1 MGHYLLDNWETLKS
15 SSILEL
21 GAGVGLAGILA
32 SKLPG
37 AERVVLTDYDHGSI
51 KLLEENVQLNS
62 TANDTCKISTEFLE
76 WGKTLVSDENGCMS
90 CVGCIK
96 SKSSDEMRGVKLET
110 FSLVIGTDLL
120 YCIEIVEP
128 LFSSVKTLLFN
139 AKSSRFILVSS
150 FNPGEDIELAI
161 TVLCSRIGLTIEE
174 LVKLDEIGK
183 ICRVQYFKH
192 KDEF

>member
-1 MGHYLLDNWETLKS
+1 MGHYLLDDWATLKS

-51 KLLEENVQLNS
+51 KLLQENVELNA
-62 TANDTCKISTEFLE
+62 TADDTCKISTEFLE

-90 CVGCIK
+90 CVDCLQI
-96 SKSSDEMRGVKLET
+96 KSSDEMRGIKQET

-128 LFSSVKTLLFN
+128 LFSSVKTLLSS
-139 AKSSRFILVSS
+139 AKSCRFILVSS

-161 TVLCSRIGLTIEE
+161 TAFCNRIGLVMEE
-174 LVKLDEIGK
+174 LVKLDEEGK

>member
-1 MGHYLLDNWETLKS
+1 MGHYLLDNWATLKS

-32 SKLPG
+32 SKLEG

-51 KLLEENVQLNS
+51 KLLEENVELNS
-62 TANDTCKISTEFLE
+62 TANSTCKISIEFLE
-76 WGKTLVSDENGCMS
+76 WGKTLVSNGNGCMS
-90 CVGCIK
+90 CVGCLK
-96 SKSSDEMRGVKLET
+96 SKSSDEMKGVKYET
-110 FSLVIGTDLL
+110 FSLLIGTDLL

-128 LFSSVKTLLFN
+128 LFSSVKSLLSG

-161 TVLCSRIGLTIEE
+161 IVFCNEIGLLMEE
-174 LVKLDEIGK
+174 LVKLEEDGK
-183 ICRVQYFKH
+183 ICRVQYFMH